1 MHLYY
6 FAYGSNLHP
15 ARLQARAPSAEFVEV
30 AVLPD
35 RALRFCK
42 RSVDGSA
49 KCTLVPALGSR
60 TLGAVYRLA
69 AEDKELLDR
78 AEGLDQGYEEA
89 WQGLPLSD
97 GVVRTFHYV
106 AVPDYLDETLQPYHW
121 YKHLVLAGARY
132 HGLPDAYIAAIEA
145 IASID
150 DPDAD
155 RRGQNEVVLQGCRS
169 ATCARPDD
177 RPPATRAPTE
187 AAGGP

>member
-15 ARLQARAPSAEFVEV
+15 ARMQARVPSAEFVEV

-69 AEDKELLDR
+69 AEEKELLDHV
-78 AEGLDQGYEEA
+78 EGLDQGYEEF

-106 AVPDYLDETLQPYHW
+106 GSPDYLDATLQPYHW
-121 YKHLVLAGARY
+121 YKDLVLLGARY
-132 HGLPDAYIAAIEA
+132 HGFPGPYLAAIEA
-145 IASID
+145 VASID
-150 DPDAD
+150 DPDGD
-155 RRGQNEVVLQGCRS
+155 RRSRNEIVLQTCRG
-169 ATCARPDD
+169 ARLAD
-177 RPPATRAPTE
+177 PPAATRSPAE
-187 AAGGP
+187 VAGSP